1 MITPSQQ
8 AVWAGLGTLRE
19 LCSERG
25 GDGDKA
31 VLRRPVVYRHLFAL
45 TPVISVPVTL
55 VHKLIKTEAPIH

>member
-1 MITPSQQ
+1 MITPSPHPD
-8 AVWAGLGTLRE
+8 WAGLGTLRE

-31 VLRRPVVYRHLFAL
+31 VLRGAVVYGHLFSLA
-45 TPVISVPVTL
+45 PVMSVPVTL